1 MRRAARLAGV
11 LVWTAVS
18 AAAAEDAHLP
28 FFHANRD
35 WVLRRFEELARPAGT
50 DVGPARAWGFDP
62 FRDESAW
69 ARLRAA
75 GAGLDSATTVGDLG
89 SFRAELDRVLG
100 DAAAAGARLDSLDRC
115 FARHLRTAL
124 EVTLAAKPSL
134 DVERVEAWLDGT
146 LVQQRTLSDTER
158 AALGAG
164 GVFEVVRRVVEPRDQ
179 SLEIRAWT
187 RGAAEPSRTTLVVSP
202 APDQLTVVHLNLESA
217 PAPARVESTSL
228 GGGN

>member
-1 MRRAARLAGV
+1 MRHIRWIGAV
-11 LVWTAVS
+11 LFL
-18 AAAAEDAHLP
+18 AAAPAAADDAHLP
-28 FFHANRD
+28 FFNANRD
-35 WVLRRFEELARPAGT
+35 WVLRRFEELERPENA
-50 DVGPARAWGFDP
+50 DLAPARAWSFDP
-62 FRDESAW
+62 FQDESAL

-75 GAGLDSATTVGDLG
+75 GAVLDSATSVGDLG
-89 SFRAELDRVLG
+89 SFRAALDSVLA

-124 EVTLAAKPSL
+124 EVTLAAKASM

-146 LVQQRTLSDTER
+146 LVQQRTLSENER

-164 GVFEVVRRVVEPRDQ
+164 GVFEVVRRVVEPRVQ
-179 SLEIRAWT
+179 TLEVRAWI

-202 APDQLTVVHLNLESA
+202 VPDQLAVVHLDLESA
-217 PAPARVESTSL
+217 QAPARAGQTSL